1 MALVS
6 EPTLAD
12 IARARER
19 ISPYVHKTP
28 LVRSETFSGM
38 TGSEIYL
45 KLENFQKTGSF
56 KVRGALNKLMT
67 TDRRDLA
74 NGVITAS
81 AGNHAQGVAYAA
93 MTLGVKATVVMPKWA
108 SEAKVNATKSYGAEV
123 LLYGASFDEAAEKA
137 KNMSEQLGMLYIPA
151 FDDDQVIAGQGTIGL
166 EILEDD
172 PDIDYV
178 VVPVGGGGLIS
189 GIAIACQGK
198 AEVIG
203 VESEAFPSIHDLLI
217 GKTPSFGSTIADGI
231 AVKNPSQRT
240 LTYIR
245 EHVKEIKLVND
256 DEIAKA
262 VFLLMERQKIIAE
275 PAGAV
280 GLASLLSGDLR
291 LSGKRVAVLI
301 SGGNVDLHLLSRIV
315 DHALLDMGRLLII
328 NFVAPDKPGVLSMA
342 VSTIADVGGNII
354 HIQHERESRD
364 VPIGYSKVKIWMEVP
379 DPSAS
384 QEIIKRLSP
393 TFPSI
398 TKG

>member
-1 MALVS
+1 MTS
-6 EPTLAD
+6 INEPTLMD

-28 LVRSETFSGM
+28 LVRSETFSKM
-38 TGSEIYL
+38 TGNEIYL

-67 TDRRDLA
+67 A
-74 NGVITAS
+74 EW
-81 AGNHAQGVAYAA
+81 NHAQGVAYAA

-123 LLYGASFDEAAEKA
+123 LLYGTNFDEAAEKA
-137 KNMSEQLGMLYIPA
+137 KAMSDQLGMLYVPA

-172 PDIDYV
+172 PNVDYV

-189 GIAIACQGK
+189 GIALACQGK
-198 AEVIG
+198 AEVVG
-203 VESEAFPSIHDLLI
+203 AESEAFPSIHDALM

-240 LTYIR
+240 LSYIKK
-245 EHVKEIKLVND
+245 HVKGITLVSD

-280 GLASLLSGDLR
+280 GLAALLSGDLK

-315 DHALLDMGRLLII
+315 DHVLLNTERLLII
-328 NFVAPDKPGVLSMA
+328 NFVAPDRPGVLSAA
-342 VSTIADVGGNII
+342 VSTIAEVGGNII

-393 TFPSI
+393 IFPSI

>member
-1 MALVS
+1 MS
-6 EPTLAD
+6 INEPTLTD
-12 IARARER
+12 IIRARER

-28 LVRSETFSGM
+28 LVRSETFSKM
-38 TGSEIYL
+38 TENEIYL

-67 TDRRDLA
+67 TERKDLE

-123 LLYGASFDEAAEKA
+123 VLYGANFDEAAEKA
-137 KNMSEQLGMLYIPA
+137 RIMSDQLGMLYVPA
-151 FDDDQVIAGQGTIGL
+151 FDDDHVIAGQGTIGL
-166 EILEDD
+166 EILEDE
-172 PDIDYV
+172 PSIDYV

-189 GIAIACQGK
+189 GIALACQGK
-198 AEVIG
+198 AQVVG
-203 VESEAFPSIHDLLI
+203 VESEAFPSIHDALM
-217 GKTPSFGSTIADGI
+217 GKTPSFGNTIADGI
-231 AVKNPSQRT
+231 AVKKPSQRT
-240 LTYIR
+240 LTYIKKY
-245 EHVKEIKLVND
+245 VKDITLVRD

-280 GLASLLSGDLR
+280 GLAALLSGDLK
-291 LSGKRVAVLI
+291 LSGKRVVVLI
-301 SGGNVDLHLLSRIV
+301 SGGNVDLHLLSRII

-328 NFVAPDKPGVLSMA
+328 NFVAPDRPGVLSIA
-342 VSTIADVGGNII
+342 VSTIAEVGGNII

-364 VPIGYSKVKIWMEVP
+364 VPIGYSKVKIWIEVP

-384 QEIIKRLSP
+384 QEIIKKLSP
-393 TFPSI
+393 IFPSVA
-398 TKG
+398 KG

>member
-1 MALVS
+1 MS
-6 EPTLAD
+6 INEPTLTD
-12 IARARER
+12 IIRARER

-28 LVRSETFSGM
+28 LVRSETFSKM
-38 TGSEIYL
+38 TGNEIYL

-67 TDRRDLA
+67 TERKDLE

-123 LLYGASFDEAAEKA
+123 VLYGANFDEAAEKA
-137 KNMSEQLGMLYIPA
+137 RTMSDQLGMLYVPA

-166 EILEDD
+166 EILEDE
-172 PDIDYV
+172 PSIDYV

-189 GIAIACQGK
+189 GIALACQGK
-198 AEVIG
+198 AQVVG
-203 VESEAFPSIHDLLI
+203 VESEAFPSIHDALM
-217 GKTPSFGSTIADGI
+217 GKTPSFGNTIADGI
-231 AVKNPSQRT
+231 AVKKPSQRT
-240 LTYIR
+240 LTYIKKYVR
-245 EHVKEIKLVND
+245 DITLVRD

-280 GLASLLSGDLR
+280 GLAALLSGDLK
-291 LSGKRVAVLI
+291 LNGKRVVVLI
-301 SGGNVDLHLLSRIV
+301 SGGNVDLHLLSRII

-328 NFVAPDKPGVLSMA
+328 NFVAPDRPGVLSTA
-342 VSTIADVGGNII
+342 VSTIAEVGGNII

-384 QEIIKRLSP
+384 QEIIKKLSP
-393 TFPSI
+393 IFPSV